1 MNDLN
6 SFLKE
11 VEERLSKATPG
22 PWKLYVPNDC
32 SNYEI
37 VGPNIKESNYKRSLL
52 KIPHWGYDKNNEWM
66 GQENIKN
73 AEFIS
78 QMPTDLTK
86 LIEIVK
92 VQKIALERVKIL
104 ISGCHMTTFPIW
116 VREQDGS
123 TTMERPKS
131 NEGHAMDEINSAI
144 QKADELARGAK

>member
-11 VEERLSKATPG
+11 VEEKYANALQVSEGKSDNYVKGLKA
-22 PWKLYVPNDC
+22 
-32 SNYEI
+32 
-37 VGPNIKESNYKRSLL
+37 
-52 KIPHWGYDKNNEWM
+52 
-66 GQENIKN
+66 
-73 AEFIS
+73 IS
-78 QMPTDLTK
+78 K